1 MGALLPSDPVELNH
15 KQTNQMTQSQRYRS
29 ETPSPY
35 AMHRRW
41 LLEDDCEHDDRMTA
55 EDYDR
60 RSAERDGW
68 QTGTWDGR

>member
-1 MGALLPSDPVELNH
+1 MNFNALALAAA
-15 KQTNQMTQSQRYRS
+15 TT
-29 ETPSPY
+29 SPY
-35 AMHRRW
+35 AMHRHW
-41 LLEDDCEHDDRMTA
+41 LLEDDCEHDDRMSA

>member
-1 MGALLPSDPVELNH
+1 MANLSR
-15 KQTNQMTQSQRYRS
+15 SYRS
-29 ETPSPY
+29 QTTSPY

-41 LLEDDCEHDDRMTA
+41 LLEDNREHDDLMDA
-55 EDYDR
+55 DAYDR

>member
-1 MGALLPSDPVELNH
+1 
-15 KQTNQMTQSQRYRS
+15 MTQSQAYRS
-29 ETPSPY
+29 QTASPY

-41 LLEDDCEHDDRMTA
+41 LLEDDCEHDDLMDA
-55 EDYDR
+55 DAYDR

>member
-1 MGALLPSDPVELNH
+1 MNFKALALAAA
-15 KQTNQMTQSQRYRS
+15 TT
-29 ETPSPY
+29 SPY

-41 LLEDDCEHDDRMTA
+41 LLEDDCEHDDRMSA